1 MKKIINFA
9 LVAFAAA
16 AVFAAC
22 TKPAA
27 NTDEQKQEEQQQE
40 EQQQEEQ
47 PDVKTADF
55 FVVNT
60 PAWEAPVMWAWG
72 NDAIKMPGD
81 WPNGI
86 EPEAAKVTEGGK
98 EYVHFVLGEA
108 FIADGIGL
116 LIVDKTTS
124 VQTVDVAGLSIKAGD
139 KLYYEIGA
147 EAGEGGKYALTKV
160 E

>member
-1 MKKIINFA
+1 MKKLFKFA
-9 LVAFAAA
+9 VVAFAAA
-16 AVFAAC
+16 AVAVAC
-22 TKPAA
+22 QKPA
-27 NTDEQKQEEQQQE
+27 NDQKQDEQKQDEQKQD
-40 EQQQEEQ
+40 EQ

-72 NDAIKMPGD
+72 NDAIKMPGE

>member
-1 MKKIINFA
+1 MKKFFNFA

-22 TKPAA
+22 QKPAA
-27 NTDEQKQEEQQQE
+27 NNEEQKQGE

-47 PDVKTADF
+47 PEVKTADLY
-55 FVVNT
+55 VVNT

-72 NDAIKMPGD
+72 NNDAIKMPGA

-98 EYVHFVLGEA
+98 DYVHFVLDETFIGEGVG
-108 FIADGIGL
+108 F
-116 LIVDKTTS
+116 LILDKAANPT
-124 VQTVDVAGLSIKAGD
+124 VQTVDAAGLNIKAGD

-147 EAGEGGKYALTKV
+147 EAGADGKFALTPV